1 MKNKTTQ
8 NNVGTKGG
16 SLFLFITLYLL
27 TRVKENFHHYP
38 AMNLLYFF

>member
-8 NNVGTKGG
+8 NNVGAKGG

-27 TRVKENFHHYP
+27 TRIKENFHHYS
-38 AMNLLYFF
+38 AMNRLSF